1 VTLLTSIER
10 PSTTTPPPAMPL
22 GRAVPRRIGGPL
34 RRPASLLQHRRVIG
48 LLLRRDLK
56 VRYASSVLG
65 YLWSVLDP
73 LLMALVYW
81 FIFTKIFDRSVGET
95 PYIIFLMCG
104 LLPWAWFNGA
114 VHDMAKAL
122 RVDGKLVRSTNAPR
136 EIWVVR
142 VVLSKGAE
150 FLFSIP
156 VLAAFAIAY
165 SASVNW
171 RLLLFVPAVLLQV
184 TLLLGIGLMVAPLVV
199 MVRDLDRII
208 RIALRVLFYA
218 SPIVYAVRDVP
229 PLWEDVFA
237 WNPLAGVIELCRAG
251 FFPSQLSWTHVG
263 QSTIVSLGF
272 LVFGWFVFAKLE
284 RTVLKEV

>member
-1 VTLLTSIER
+1 MDLMISIDQPLTTGTPAAVRPGLTSR
-10 PSTTTPPPAMPL
+10 WTPA
-22 GRAVPRRIGGPL
+22 GVI
-34 RRPASLLQHRRVIG
+34 RRPVALLGQRRVLG

-56 VRYASSVLG
+56 VRYGSSVLG

-73 LLMALVYW
+73 LLMAVVYW
-81 FIFTKIFDRSVGET
+81 FVFTKIFQRSVGES
-95 PYIIFLMCG
+95 PYIVFLLCG
-104 LLPWAWFNGA
+104 LLPWTWFNSA

-136 EIWVVR
+136 EIWVLR

-150 FLFSIP
+150 FLFSVP
-156 VLAAFAIAY
+156 VLAAFAVAY

-171 RLLLFVPAVLLQV
+171 RLLLFVPAVLLMA

-208 RIALRVLFYA
+208 RIVLRVLFYA

-229 PLWEDVFA
+229 RLWEDVFA
-237 WNPLAGVIELCRAG
+237 WNPLAGIIELCRAG
-251 FFPSQLSWTHVG
+251 FFPAQLSWTHVG
-263 QSTIVSLGF
+263 QSAIVSLAF
-272 LVFGWFVFAKLE
+272 LLVGWCVFAKLE

>member
-1 VTLLTSIER
+1 MTSIDR
-10 PSTTTPPPAMPL
+10 PSAAVAPAAPPVL
-22 GRAVPRRIGGPL
+22 YGRRPPTGL
-34 RRPASLLQHRRVIG
+34 FRRPAHLLQHRRVIG

-81 FIFTKIFDRSVGET
+81 FVFTKIFHRSVGES
-95 PYIIFLMCG
+95 PYIVFLMCG
-104 LLPWAWFNGA
+104 LLPWAWFNSA
-114 VHDMAKAL
+114 VHDMARAL

-136 EIWVVR
+136 EIWVLR
-142 VVLSKGAE
+142 VVLGKGAE

-156 VLAAFAIAY
+156 VLAGFAIAY

-171 RLLLFVPAVLLQV
+171 RLLLFVPAVLLQA

-208 RIALRVLFYA
+208 RVVLRVLFYA
-218 SPIVYAVRDVP
+218 SPVVYAVRDAP
-229 PLWEDVFA
+229 PLWNDVFA
-237 WNPLAGVIELCRAG
+237 WNPLAGIIELCRAG
-251 FFPSQLSWTHVG
+251 FFPAQLSWTHVA
-263 QSTIVSLGF
+263 QSTVVSLVI
-272 LVFGWFVFAKLE
+272 LLLGWFVFTRLE